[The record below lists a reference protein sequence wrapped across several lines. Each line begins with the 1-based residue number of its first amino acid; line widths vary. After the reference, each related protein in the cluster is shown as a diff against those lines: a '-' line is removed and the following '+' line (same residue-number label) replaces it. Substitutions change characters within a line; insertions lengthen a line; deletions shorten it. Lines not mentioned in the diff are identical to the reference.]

1 MRTRSLGLTLF
12 SGLAILLSACSNT
25 GSGASA
31 AASTAPDPCAGAA
44 AGPAHTQ
51 PTDWSK
57 AKIGVATD
65 IGTLDDKN
73 YNEYTFKGA
82 QSGATDL
89 KAGTPSS
96 VVPKDAS
103 EYIKN
108 IQAYVDQNYDIIVTA
123 GFNNASATTCEA
135 HLNSKVWFI
144 GVDQSPICVDASG
157 KLDPAFGCKGDAKT
171 LVPNYISL
179 EYQEDQPGYLA
190 GMVAASVSKNAT
202 IGAIGGTSLCGPCI
216 RYIQGFELGAKSINP
231 NIKVVSTYVTNDFS
245 NKAFNDPVTGKS
257 FGQQFISQ
265 NKPDVLF
272 QVAGKT
278 GNGVI
283 DAACDAGIYAI
294 GVDVDQWLSYPNG
307 DKCIITS
314 AEKKLQLTVQ
324 KTIDAIAAG
333 TAKGGDSLW
342 NAANDGIGISD
353 FHDKAS
359 IMPADLKGKLDAA
372 LAAMKAGSL
381 KTCPDKCGVLAAP
394 AAGGSAAP
402 SSGSSAAPSAS

>member
-1 MRTRSLGLTLF
+1 MRVRSLGLTLI
-12 SGLAILLSACSNT
+12 SGLAIILSACSST
-25 GSGASA
+25 PGGGSA
-31 AASTAPDPCAGAA
+31 AASAAPDPCAGAA
-44 AGPAHTQ
+44 AGTHTP

-82 QSGATDL
+82 QTGATDL
-89 KAGTPSS
+89 KAAAPKS

-108 IQAYVDQNYDIIVTA
+108 IQSFIDQGFDIIVTA
-123 GFNNASATTCEA
+123 GFNNAAATTCEA
-135 HLNSKVWFI
+135 HLNPKVWFI
-144 GVDQSPICVDASG
+144 GVDQSPICVDTTG
-157 KLDPAFGCKGDAKT
+157 KLDPTFGCKGDAKT

-179 EYQEDQPGYLA
+179 EYQEDQAGYLA
-190 GMVAASVSKNAT
+190 GMVAASLAKTGV

-216 RYIQGFELGAKSINP
+216 RYIQGYELGAKSIKP
-231 NIKVVSTYVTNDFS
+231 DIKVVSTYVTNDFS
-245 NKAFNDPVTGKS
+245 NKAFNDPVTGTS

-265 NKPDVLF
+265 NHPDVLF

-278 GNGVI
+278 GNGI
-283 DAACDAGIYAI
+283 LDAACSANLYGI
-294 GVDVDQWLSYPNG
+294 GVDVDQFLSYPNA
-307 DKCIITS
+307 DKCIVTS
-314 AEKKLQLTVQ
+314 AEKHLTLTVEA
-324 KTIDAIAAG
+324 TIKAIAAG

-359 IMPADLKGKLDAA
+359 LISADLKSKLDTA
-372 LAAMKAGSL
+372 LAAMKSGSL

-394 AAGGSAAP
+394 AASSAPSAAP
-402 SSGSSAAPSAS
+402 SSS

>member
-1 MRTRSLGLTLF
+1 MRTRSIGLTLF

-25 GSGASA
+25 GSTGSA
-31 AASTAPDPCAGAA
+31 APSAAPDPCAGAA
-44 AGPAHTQ
+44 AGPAHTA

-65 IGTLDDKN
+65 IGTPDDKN
-73 YNEYTFKGA
+73 YNEYTIKGTQA
-82 QSGATDL
+82 GATDL
-89 KAGTPSS
+89 KAAAPAV

-108 IQAYVDQNYDIIVTA
+108 IQSFIDQNYDLIVTP
-123 GFNNASATTCEA
+123 GFNSAGATTCEA
-135 HLNSKVWFI
+135 HLNPKVWFI
-144 GVDQSPICVDASG
+144 GVDQSPICVDSTG
-157 KLDPAFGCKGDAKT
+157 KLDPTFACKGDAKT

-179 EYQEDQPGYLA
+179 EYQEDQPGYLV
-190 GMVAASVSKNAT
+190 GMVAASVSKTGT
-202 IGAIGGTSLCGPCI
+202 IGAIGGTSLCAPCI
-216 RYIQGFELGAKSINP
+216 RYIQGFELGAKSINQ
-231 NIKVVSTYVTNDFS
+231 NIHVVSTYVTNDFS

-265 NKPDVLF
+265 NKPDVVF

-294 GVDVDQWLSYPNG
+294 GVDVDQFLSYPNG

-314 AEKKLQLTVQ
+314 AEKKLQFTVQ
-324 KTIDAIAAG
+324 KTIGEIAAG
-333 TAKGGDSLW
+333 TAKAGDSLW

-359 IMPADLKGKLDAA
+359 IMPAGLTDKLNTA
-372 LAAMKAGSL
+372 LAAMKSGSL

-394 AAGGSAAP
+394 ATGGSAAP
-402 SSGSSAAPSAS
+402 SSGASAAPSSS

>member
-1 MRTRSLGLTLF
+1 MRTRSSRLSVF
-12 SGLAILLSACSNT
+12 AAVAIVLSACSNT
-25 GSGASA
+25 GGGGGGGGSA
-31 AASTAPDPCAGAA
+31 APSAAPDPCAGAA

-73 YNEYTFKGA
+73 YNEYTYKGA
-82 QSGATDL
+82 QAGASDL
-89 KAGTPSS
+89 KAGNPAS
-96 VVPKDAS
+96 VVPKAAT

-135 HLNSKVWFI
+135 HLNPKVWFV
-144 GVDQSPICVDASG
+144 GVDQSPICVDATG
-157 KLDPAFGCKGDAKT
+157 KLDPTFGCKGDAKS

-179 EYQEDQPGYLA
+179 EYQEDQPGYLV
-190 GMVAASVSKNAT
+190 GMVAASVSKT
-202 IGAIGGTSLCGPCI
+202 GVVGAIGGTSLCAPCI

-231 NIKVVSTYVTNDFS
+231 SIKVVSTYVTNDFS
-245 NKAFNDPVTGKS
+245 DKAFNDPVTGKS

-294 GVDVDQWLSYPNG
+294 GVDVDQFLSYPNG

-314 AEKKLQLTVQ
+314 AEKKLTFTVQ
-324 KTIDAIAAG
+324 KTIGEIAAG
-333 TAKGGDSLW
+333 TAKGGDTLW

-359 IMPADLKGKLDAA
+359 IMPADLKGKLDTA
-372 LAAMKAGSL
+372 LAGMKSGSL

-394 AAGGSAAP
+394 ATGSP
-402 SSGSSAAPSAS
+402 APSAS

>member
-12 SGLAILLSACSNT
+12 SGLAILLSACTNT
-25 GSGASA
+25 GGGAGASA
-31 AASTAPDPCAGAA
+31 AASAAPDPCAGAA
-44 AGPAHTQ
+44 AGPAHTA

-82 QSGATDL
+82 QAGATDL
-89 KAGTPSS
+89 KAGAPSS

-135 HLNSKVWFI
+135 HLNPKVWFI
-144 GVDQSPICVDASG
+144 GVDQSPICVDATG
-157 KLDPAFGCKGDAKT
+157 KLDPKFGCKGDAKT
-171 LVPNYISL
+171 LLPNYISL

-190 GMVAASVSKNAT
+190 GMVAASVSKTGT

-216 RYIQGFELGAKSINP
+216 RYIQGYELGAKSINP
-231 NIKVVSTYVTNDFS
+231 SINVVSTYVTNDFS

-257 FGQQFISQ
+257 FGQQFIAQ

-283 DAACDAGIYAI
+283 DAACAAGIYAV
-294 GVDVDQWLSYPNG
+294 GVDVDQWLSYTNG
-307 DKCIITS
+307 QKCIITS
-314 AEKKLQLTVQ
+314 AEKKLQNTVQ

-359 IMPADLKGKLDAA
+359 LIPAGLQDKLNTA
-372 LAAMKAGSL
+372 LAGMKSGSL
-381 KTCPDKCGVLAAP
+381 KTCPDKCGSL
-394 AAGGSAAP
+394 
-402 SSGSSAAPSAS
+402 